1 MEPPA
6 RAPQD
11 LSEPISRVFRIRLV
25 AISVLLLG
33 LAFVQSPGLLVPD
46 TKFDLAIAPVDFLG
60 RALHL
65 WDSESA
71 FGQLQNQ
78 AYGYLWPMGPFF
90 TAGWWLD
97 IPGWVVQRL
106 WLALILVVAF
116 LGAARV
122 TKAIGVRS
130 DLACLIAG
138 LAFALSPR
146 MLTTLGPI
154 SIEAWPSA
162 LAPWVLLP
170 LVIASTRGS
179 TRLGAALS
187 ALAIAMVGGVNAAA
201 TFAVIPLGAIWLLTR
216 KPGRRRRSLM
226 LWWPLFT
233 LLGTLWWLVP
243 LFLLGAYSPAFLD
256 YIETSTVT
264 TLPTDAFN
272 VLRGT
277 SNWVPY
283 LDSDSRAGHD
293 LITTPYL
300 ILDSGVL
307 LLVGLAGILGRG
319 SSHRLFLG
327 LSVLVGM
334 LMVGAG
340 HTGAVEGWFS
350 GDVRGLLDGAL
361 APLRNVHKFDPII
374 RLPLVIG
381 IAIALDRSLV
391 PKAGRVE
398 VSGTGQRPSLAHLP
412 AMAGRYAVMAMT
424 LVALIGSVTPVV
436 TGRLTPGGA
445 TLAIPG
451 YWHEA
456 ADWLRANG
464 EGSTSLLVPGSP
476 FADYVWGSPRDEPLQ
491 SLADNRWAVRNIIPL
506 APEGNIRMLD
516 EIEARLAQGK
526 GSSGLTDYLRR
537 AGVRHL
543 VVRNDVVRGDDIPD
557 PVLVHQA
564 LERSPGLIPVADF
577 GPEVGGEAMLE
588 GEQGRLSVN
597 GGWQDTYPAVE
608 VYEVSTDTVEAVVA
622 ATTTTVAG
630 GPEDLLD
637 LTDMGVLGDT
647 PTVLGVDQQGVPD
660 GPVVLTDGLREQERA
675 FSRIH
680 DGGSATLT
688 DGDVKRTGNPA
699 LGYRLTEDDRW
710 STTTRLE
717 GAASIS
723 ASSSRS
729 DAGTVGGSRRGDL
742 PYAAVDGREETEWV
756 AGPYVSRDPWWQI
769 DLTEATWVD
778 TVHLVGGSQA
788 HPRQIVRV
796 RTEDGVSQE
805 VRLGPGDRH
814 SVNLPRGASEWVRIE
829 DAGSAGGGLAL
840 AEVTIPGV
848 DVVRRLAP
856 PTLPEKWGNPDVVAL
871 SAEQDARLGC
881 AEVGEDVRCVPGR
894 ERSGEEPLDMR
905 RILALPEATRWS
917 TRLRVR
923 PIAGPALDQMILDP
937 LLRGAEASSLAVP
950 DPRASALAALDGDA
964 GTTWLADPDDLRP
977 ALDLRWLRPRRF
989 GYLRVALDQDA
1000 AARRPVA
1007 LTLTWP
1013 GGRREVQLDE
1023 DGVATFQP
1031 IRTKQLK
1038 IQIDRTD
1045 ATVAAG
1051 FDTGAI
1057 DIGTGISEISLGR
1070 QGFPAVALSEGVT
1083 LMACGT
1089 GPDVVWNGR
1098 RYRSALDAS
1107 PAALARGA
1115 TVDARLCK
1123 MPAGQ
1128 ARKSKQ
1134 RGDQRIVATTRAG
1147 ENTVDVEASPVAAPV
1162 SLTLVSTEAGSFGAR
1177 AGFGGFSA
1185 RPVPVVDTAQTRE
1198 LEPDR
1203 SSGVVV
1209 LRQNTNPG
1217 WQARQESG
1225 TLRPVT
1231 IDGWQQGWELRDDT
1245 AVRAT
1250 FTPDGRYRTGLAA
1263 GAAAAG
1269 LLVLLVLAGLLRRR
1283 RSSSVRAED
1292 GSDGPDGEWRAGPTL
1307 LTPLA
1312 VAGGGLIAGTAGAV
1326 VCAVTAAVALAAV
1339 AIARRRGVRLFP
1351 WVGWLGAAPV
1361 LLVAFAYSL
1370 RPWTGPN
1377 GWAGEI
1383 GWLVY
1388 PVLVPVTLTLLAAAS
1403 RRERRKN
1410 GGRFLSRAAGSSTSR

>member
-11 LSEPISRVFRIRLV
+11 LSGAISRVFRIRLL

-33 LAFVQSPGLLVPD
+33 IAFVQSPGLLVPD
-46 TKFDLAIAPVDFLG
+46 TKFDLAVAPVDFLG

-90 TAGWWLD
+90 AAGWGLD
-97 IPGWVVQRL
+97 IPAWIVQRL
-106 WLALILVVAF
+106 WLALILIVAF

-122 TKAIGVRS
+122 TKAVGVRS
-130 DLACLIAG
+130 DLACLVAG

-170 LVIASTRGS
+170 LVIASSRGS

-256 YIETSTVT
+256 YIETSSVT

-340 HTGAVEGWFS
+340 HTGAVEGWFA

-361 APLRNVHKFDPII
+361 APLRNVHKFDPVI

-381 IAIALDRSLV
+381 IAIALDRSLA
-391 PKAGRVE
+391 PRDSQA
-398 VSGTGQRPSLAHLP
+398 TGRPSLARIP
-412 AMAGRYAVMAMT
+412 ATAGRYAVMAMT
-424 LVALIGSVTPVV
+424 LVALLGAVTPVI
-436 TGRLTPGGA
+436 TGRLTPAGA
-445 TLAIPG
+445 TLGVPG

-456 ADWLRANG
+456 ADWLRTNG

-476 FADYVWGSPRDEPLQ
+476 FAEYVWGSPRDEPLQ
-491 SLADNRWAVRNIIPL
+491 YLADNPWAVRNIIPL

-516 EIEARLAQGK
+516 EIESRFAQGK
-526 GSSGLTDYLRR
+526 GSTGLTSYLRR

-564 LERSPGLIPVADF
+564 LDQSPGINQVATF
-577 GPEVGGEAMLE
+577 GPEVGGEATLE
-588 GEQGRLSVN
+588 GEEGRLSVN
-597 GGWQDTYPAVE
+597 GGWQDTYPALE
-608 VYEVSTDTVEAVVA
+608 IYEVATDTAEAVVA
-622 ATTTTVAG
+622 PTTTTVAG

-637 LTDMGVLGDT
+637 LTDTGVLGDT
-647 PTVLGVDQQGVPD
+647 PTVLGVDQQGDPT
-660 GPVVLTDGLREQERA
+660 GPVVLTDGLRARERA

-699 LGYRLTEDDRW
+699 YDYRLTESDRW
-710 STTTRLE
+710 LTTTRLE

-723 ASSSRS
+723 ASSSQS
-729 DAGTVGGSRRGDL
+729 DAGSVGGSRPGDL

-756 AGPYVSRDPWWQI
+756 AGRYVSRNPWWRI
-769 DLTEATWVD
+769 DLTEPTWVD
-778 TVHLVGGSQA
+778 QVHLVGGAEA
-788 HPRQIVRV
+788 HARQVVRV
-796 RTEDGVSQE
+796 RTEGGVSDE
-805 VRLGPGDRH
+805 VRLGPGDRQT
-814 SVNLPRGASEWVRIE
+814 VTLPRGATEWVRVE

-848 DVVRRLAP
+848 DVVRRLAT
-856 PTLPEKWGNPDVVAL
+856 PTLPETWGNPDVVAL

-881 AEVGEDVRCVPGR
+881 AEVRDDVRCVPGR

-905 RILALPEATRWS
+905 RVVTLPEATDWS
-917 TRLRVR
+917 ARLRVR
-923 PIAGPALDQMILDP
+923 PVAGPALDRLILDP
-937 LLRGAEASSLAVP
+937 FLRGVEASSSAVP
-950 DPRASALAALDGDA
+950 DPRASALAVLDGDS

-977 ALDLRWLRPRRF
+977 TLDLRWLRPRRF
-989 GYLRVALDQDA
+989 AYLRVALDQDA
-1000 AARRPVA
+1000 AAKRPVG

-1013 GGRREVQLDE
+1013 GGRREVELDE
-1023 DGVATFQP
+1023 DGVATFEP

-1038 IQIDRTD
+1038 IQIDRMEP
-1045 ATVAAG
+1045 AAAAG

-1070 QGFPAVALSEGVT
+1070 QGFPAVTLSEGVT
-1083 LMACGT
+1083 RMACGT

-1098 RYRSALDAS
+1098 RFSSALDAS
-1107 PAALARGA
+1107 PAALARGE
-1115 TVDARLCK
+1115 TVDAQLCK
-1123 MPAGQ
+1123 RPV
-1128 ARKSKQ
+1128 ARTKKAKQ
-1134 RGDQRIVATTRAG
+1134 RTGQRIETSTRAG
-1147 ENTVDVEASPVAAPV
+1147 ENTIDVEASPVAAPV
-1162 SLTLVSTEAGSFGAR
+1162 SLTMVDTAPGSYGTPS
-1177 AGFGGFSA
+1177 GLGDYSA
-1185 RPVPVVDTAQTRE
+1185 RPVPVVETAQTRE
-1198 LEPDR
+1198 VEPGR

-1225 TLRPVT
+1225 ALRPVT
-1231 IDGWQQGWELRDDT
+1231 VDGWQQGWELRDDT
-1245 AVRAT
+1245 EVKAVFA
-1250 FTPDGRYRTGLAA
+1250 PDERYRTGLAA
-1263 GAAAAG
+1263 GAAAGG
-1269 LLVLLVLAGLLRRR
+1269 LLVLLVLGGLLRRSRRRR
-1283 RSSSVRAED
+1283 RSAAED
-1292 GSDGPDGEWRAGPTL
+1292 VGVDGLAGEWRAGPLL

-1312 VAGGGLIAGTAGAV
+1312 VVGGGLIAGTTGAV
-1326 VCAVTAAVALAAV
+1326 VCAATAAVALTAV
-1339 AIARRRGVRLFP
+1339 AVARRRGVRLFP
-1351 WVGWLGAAPV
+1351 WVGWLGAAPI

-1370 RPWTGPN
+1370 RPWAGPN

-1388 PVLVPVTLTLLAAAS
+1388 PVLVPVTLTLLAATS

-1410 GGRFLSRAAGSSTSR
+1410 GGRFLNRASGTSTSR

>member
-11 LSEPISRVFRIRLV
+11 LSRIFRIRLL

-46 TKFDLAIAPVDFLG
+46 TKFDLAVAPVDFLG

-65 WDSESA
+65 WDAESA

-90 TAGWWLD
+90 AGGWGLD
-97 IPGWVVQRL
+97 VPGWIVQRL
-106 WLALILVVAF
+106 WLALVLIVAF
-116 LGAARV
+116 TGAARV

-170 LVIASTRGS
+170 LIIASSRGS

-216 KPGRRRRSLM
+216 RPGRRRRSLM

-256 YIETSTVT
+256 YIETSSVT

-307 LLVGLAGILGRG
+307 LLVGLAGILGR
-319 SSHRLFLG
+319 SSPHRLFLG

-340 HTGAVEGWFS
+340 HTGAVEGWFA
-350 GDVRGLLDGAL
+350 GDIRGLLDGAL

-381 IAIALDRSLV
+381 IAIALDRSLA
-391 PKAGRVE
+391 PRTDG
-398 VSGTGQRPSLAHLP
+398 VSGGRPSLARIP
-412 AMAGRYAVMAMT
+412 ATAGRYAVMAMT
-424 LVALIGSVTPVV
+424 LVALLGSVAPVA
-436 TGRLTPGGA
+436 TGRLTPAGA
-445 TLAIPG
+445 TLGIPG
-451 YWHEA
+451 YWQEA
-456 ADWLRANG
+456 ADWLRTNG

-476 FADYVWGSPRDEPLQ
+476 FGEYVWGSPRDEPLQ
-491 SLADNRWAVRNIIPL
+491 HLADNRWAVRNIIPL

-516 EIEARLAQGK
+516 EIEARFAQGK
-526 GSSGLTDYLRR
+526 GSSGLTAYLRR

-564 LERSPGLIPVADF
+564 LEQSPGLIQVAAF
-577 GPEVGGEAMLE
+577 GPELGGEAMLE
-588 GEQGRLSVN
+588 GEKGRFSVN

-608 VYEVSTDTVEAVVA
+608 VYEVSTDTAEAVVA
-622 ATTTTVAG
+622 PRTTTVAG

-647 PTVLGVDQQGVPD
+647 PTVLGVDQQEIPT
-660 GPVVLTDGLREQERA
+660 GPVVLTDGLRERERA

-688 DGDVKRTGNPA
+688 AGDVKRTGNPA
-699 LGYRLTEDDRW
+699 NDYRLTESDRW
-710 STTTRLE
+710 STTSRLD
-717 GAASIS
+717 GVASIS

-729 DAGTVGGSRRGDL
+729 DAGSVGGSRPSDL
-742 PYAAVDGREETEWV
+742 PYAAVDGREQTEWV
-756 AGPYVSRDPWWQI
+756 AGPYVNRDPWWQI

-778 TVHLVGGSQA
+778 EVHLVGGTEA
-788 HPRQIVRV
+788 HPRQVVRV
-796 RTEDGVSQE
+796 RTEDGVSEE

-814 SVNLPRGASEWVRIE
+814 SVTLPRGATDWVRVE

-848 DVVRRLAP
+848 DVVRRLVP

-881 AEVGEDVRCVPGR
+881 AEVRGDIRCVPGR
-894 ERSGEEPLDMR
+894 ERNGEEPFDMR
-905 RILALPEATRWS
+905 RVVTLPEATNWS
-917 TRLRVR
+917 ARLRVR
-923 PIAGPALDQMILDP
+923 PVAGPALGRLILDP
-937 LLRGAEASSLAVP
+937 YLRGVEASSQAVP
-950 DPRASALAALDGDA
+950 DPRASALAVLDGDP

-977 ALDLRWLRPRRF
+977 TLDLRWLKPRRF
-989 GYLRVALDQDA
+989 GYLRVALDQDTA
-1000 AARRPVA
+1000 AKRPVG

-1013 GGRREVQLDE
+1013 GGRREVELDE
-1023 DGVATFQP
+1023 DGVATFEP

-1038 IQIDRTD
+1038 IQIDRVGTT
-1045 ATVAAG
+1045 AAAG

-1057 DIGTGISEISLGR
+1057 EIGTGISEILLGR
-1070 QGFPAVALSEGVT
+1070 QGFPGVALSEGLT

-1098 RYRSALDAS
+1098 RFSSALDAS
-1107 PAALARGA
+1107 PAALARGE
-1115 TVDARLCK
+1115 TVDARLCSK
-1123 MPAGQ
+1123 PVPQ
-1128 ARKSKQ
+1128 ARKAKP
-1134 RGDQRIVATTRAG
+1134 RAEQRIVTETRAG
-1147 ENTVDVEASPVAAPV
+1147 ENTIDVEASPAAAPV
-1162 SLTLVSTEAGSFGAR
+1162 SLTMTNTEPGSFGAPSGR
-1177 AGFGGFSA
+1177 GGFSA
-1185 RPVPVVDTAQTRE
+1185 RPVPVADTAQTRI
-1198 LEPDR
+1198 LEPGR

-1209 LRQNTNPG
+1209 LRQNMNPG
-1217 WQARQESG
+1217 WQARQGSG

-1231 IDGWQQGWELRDDT
+1231 VDGWQQGWELRDET
-1245 AVRAT
+1245 EVKAV
-1250 FTPDGRYRTGLAA
+1250 FTPDERYRTGLVA
-1263 GAAAAG
+1263 GAAGVA
-1269 LLVLLVLAGLLRRR
+1269 LLVLLVLAGLVRRR
-1283 RSSSVRAED
+1283 RSSSDRADD
-1292 GSDGPDGEWRAGPTL
+1292 GSDVPAGEWRAGPVL

-1326 VCAVTAAVALAAV
+1326 VCAVTAAAALAAV

-1351 WVGWLGAAPV
+1351 WIGWLGAAPV

-1370 RPWTGPN
+1370 RPWIGPN

-1383 GWLVY
+1383 GWLIY
-1388 PVLVPVTLTLLAAAS
+1388 PVLVPVTLTLLAAVS

-1410 GGRFLSRAAGSSTSR
+1410 GGRSLSRAKGSSTSR